1 MTFPDFLTALLADF
15 PSATDIHL
23 TEGMPVSL
31 RVEGD
36 LVRLAVD
43 GGAVLAALRDAL
55 GERVEASLSRRGAY
69 DGAVSVG
76 DVRCRVHWYRA
87 LGNRAAAIRVLPS
100 LTHLPA
106 DPDEDWMEDTLTRHA
121 GLVLVTGPTG
131 SGKSTTLAR
140 MVQRLTGR
148 PAHIVTIE
156 DPVEYLFPQDHALV
170 HQREV
175 GTDVPDFA
183 SGVVD
188 ALREDPDVL
197 VIGEMRDPATMA
209 AALTAAETGHLVLAT
224 MHNKTAADAI
234 GRIVHAFPS
243 DKEQEIRAHL
253 ASVLHT
259 IAAQVLYRK
268 GGRTYLLREILV
280 NTPPIAHLIR
290 EGKDA
295 QLSTYIESGTRRMR
309 TLKQA
314 VGRLSMAES
323 WPYEEKE
330 QALRF
335 IE

>member
-1 MTFPDFLTALLADF
+1 MTFDTFLTALLSDF

-23 TEGMPVSL
+23 TEGMPVAL

-36 LVRLAVD
+36 LVRVAVD
-43 GGAVLAALRDAL
+43 GGAVLAALRELL
-55 GERVEASLSRRGAY
+55 GERVEESLSRRGAY

-76 DVRCRVHWYRA
+76 AVRCRVHWYRA
-87 LGNRAAAIRVLPS
+87 GGNRAAAIRILPPFS
-100 LTHLPA
+100 SLPA
-106 DPDEDWMEDTLTRHA
+106 DPDADWMEETLCRHA

-131 SGKSTTLAR
+131 SGKSTTLAH
-140 MVQRLTGR
+140 MVQHLGGR
-148 PAHIVTIE
+148 PCHIVTIE
-156 DPVEYLFPQDHALV
+156 DPVEYLFSSSRALI

-183 SGVVD
+183 SGVTD
-188 ALREDPDVL
+188 ALREDPDVI
-197 VIGEMRDPATMA
+197 VIGEMRDAATMA

-234 GRIVHAFPS
+234 GRMVHAFPS
-243 DKEQEIRAHL
+243 DKEEEIRALL

-314 VGRLSMAES
+314 VGRLAMAES